1 VHGKSCNHQ
10 GTNNGQSG
18 GSTKMTINHYKN
30 SWLTSNEGGC
40 KDDGNKEI
48 VEKPNQLM
56 PDGPGM
62 TGGRKIPTM
71 TANHWKLQQ
80 KRQQSTKSDPLTGLQ
95 GG

>member
-1 VHGKSCNHQ
+1 
-10 GTNNGQSG
+10 
-18 GSTKMTINHYKN
+18 MTINHYKN

-40 KDDGNKEI
+40 KDNGNKEI